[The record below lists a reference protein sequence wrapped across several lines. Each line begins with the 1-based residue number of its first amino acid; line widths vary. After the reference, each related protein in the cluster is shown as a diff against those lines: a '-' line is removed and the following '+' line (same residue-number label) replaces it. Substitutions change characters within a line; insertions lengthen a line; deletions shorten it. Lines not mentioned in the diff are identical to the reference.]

1 MGMGSNGKLCW
12 VVMELSCITSI
23 FLHFPLIYAE
33 TTWIIR
39 ISLFKRVQVETL
51 KSVLWTLEL
60 PCLELS

>member
-39 ISLFKRVQVETL
+39 ISLFKRVQVDPEVCAL
-51 KSVLWTLEL
+51 D
-60 PCLELS
+60 P